1 MSNNAILDA
10 KVFAETK
17 LLAVIPALPIAF
29 EGVSFEPPSGMYLRT
44 QIVIS
49 PPTDPV
55 LNTGYYRENIEFQVF
70 VTAPL
75 DSGTGAVITTAS
87 TIRDA
92 FKKGTSAYQNDT
104 HCLILSTPQIGGVVV
119 IGDRIICPVL
129 IPLTA
134 EVYS

>member
-17 LLAVIPALPIAF
+17 LLTVIPALPIAF

-75 DSGTGAVITTAS
+75 DSGTGTVIYNCFNNPRCIQKRYKCLSKRYALFNTQY
-87 TIRDA
+87 
-92 FKKGTSAYQNDT
+92 TSDWRCSSYR
-104 HCLILSTPQIGGVVV
+104 G
-119 IGDRIICPVL
+119 
-129 IPLTA
+129 
-134 EVYS
+134 